1 MKLPQFTFMAFLY
14 TLLVGHVPQLQGQ
27 ESRSPSIEVHTLK
40 ADEEIIYKTFPEGE
54 DLKLHVFYPEGHH
67 SGVARPSI
75 VFFFGGGWSKGEP
88 KQFFGQCRYLARRGM
103 VAISADYRTKQSH
116 GTAPIACVQDAKSA
130 VRYIRANAHKLG
142 IDPLK
147 LCAGGG
153 SAGGH
158 IAAATATLKGYDEPG
173 ESKAVSCVPAA
184 LVLFNPVYDNSQKG
198 YAHKRVRPYWREFS
212 PRHNLSP
219 TTPPTT
225 VFFGDQDRYIS
236 VKLAKEYQATMQ
248 SHGVRSDL
256 HLFPGEKHGFFNER
270 KFEETIKLADA
281 FLVSLGFLE
290 SAP

>member
-1 MKLPQFTFMAFLY
+1 MKLSQFSFMAFRYMMLMCFVSELPAQEGR
-14 TLLVGHVPQLQGQ
+14 TL
-27 ESRSPSIEVHTLK
+27 SREIDTLR

-67 SGVARPSI
+67 SGAEESSI

-88 KQFFGQCRYLARRGM
+88 KQFFRQCQYLAKRGM

-116 GTAPIACVQDAKSA
+116 GTAPRACVQDAKSTI
-130 VRYIRANAHKLG
+130 RYIRANADKLG
-142 IDPLK
+142 VDPAK
-147 LCAGGG
+147 VCAGGG

-158 IAAATATLKGYDEPG
+158 LAAAAATLKGYDEPG
-173 ESKAVSCVPAA
+173 ESKTESCVPAA

-198 YAHKRVRPYWREFS
+198 YGYKRVKAYWKDFS
-212 PRHNLSP
+212 PRHNLSS

-225 VFFGDQDRYIS
+225 VFLGDQDRYIS
-236 VKLAKEYQATMQ
+236 VELAKEFQAAMQ

-256 HLFPGEKHGFFNER
+256 HLFPGEKHGFFNDR
-270 KFEETIKLADA
+270 KFEETLLLTEE

-290 SAP
+290 KAP